1 MYINLYIAAK
11 QNQSPKAKV
20 NSQGQKS
27 RGWPFFGVF
36 LRLHVFQVLPLF
48 IMKKGGNAGNV
59 GRPPGGQSTEKQR
72 KAMKV
77 AIERIKDWP
86 PARRSTP

>member
-1 MYINLYIAAK
+1 MQEK
-11 QNQSPKAKV
+11 
-20 NSQGQKS
+20 
-27 RGWPFFGVF
+27 
-36 LRLHVFQVLPLF
+36 
-48 IMKKGGNAGNV
+48 V

-86 PARRSTP
+86 PARRPTPLPPRPFSNNRILSKSDKTR